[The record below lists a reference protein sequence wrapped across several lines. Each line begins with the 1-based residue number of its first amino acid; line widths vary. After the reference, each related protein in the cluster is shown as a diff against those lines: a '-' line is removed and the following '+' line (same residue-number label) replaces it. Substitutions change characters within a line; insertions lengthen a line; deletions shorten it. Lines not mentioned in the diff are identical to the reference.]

1 MQNKIQ
7 DKVIE
12 VLQISPI
19 VPVVV
24 IEDLKDAVPLAQSL
38 IEGGIPII
46 EVTLRSN
53 CALEAIELIAKNVPK
68 MHVGAGT
75 ILNLNQLEQAQN
87 RGAEF
92 LISPGL
98 TPSLLEYA
106 KKKDMPLIPGVSSSS
121 EVMQALELGYNA
133 LKFFPAEYCGGAKL
147 LNAFNGP
154 FKGVKFC
161 PTGGISV
168 DNMHAYL
175 KLENVLCV
183 GGSWLTPRNL
193 VQNKEWDKI
202 IELCKQALANI
213 KT

>member
-1 MQNKIQ
+1 MQ
-7 DKVIE
+7 DKIIE

-24 IEDLKDAVPLAQSL
+24 IEDLNDAVPLVQSL

-46 EVTLRSN
+46 EVTLRSS

-75 ILNLNQLEQAQN
+75 ILNLTQLEQAQN

-98 TPSLLEYA
+98 TIKLLEHA

-121 EVMQALELGYNA
+121 EVMQALEWGYNA
-133 LKFFPAEYCGGAKL
+133 LKFFPAEYCGGVKL

-161 PTGGISV
+161 PTGGISA
-168 DNMHAYL
+168 DNMRSYL
-175 KLENVLCV
+175 NLENVLCV
-183 GGSWLTPRNL
+183 GGSWLTPKDL
-193 VQNKEWDKI
+193 IQNKEWDKI
-202 IELCKQALANI
+202 TEICKRALA
-213 KT
+213 

>member
-1 MQNKIQ
+1 MQ
-7 DKVIE
+7 DKIIE

-24 IEDLKDAVPLAQSL
+24 VEDIKDAVPLAQSL

-46 EVTLRSN
+46 EVTLRSS

-68 MHVGAGT
+68 MCVGAGT
-75 ILNLNQLEQAQN
+75 ILNLTQLEQAQN

-98 TPSLLEYA
+98 TIKLLEHA
-106 KKKDMPLIPGVSSSS
+106 KKKTMPLIPGVSSSS
-121 EVMQALELGYNA
+121 EVMQALELGYSA
-133 LKFFPAEYCGGAKL
+133 LKFFPAEYCGGVKL

-161 PTGGISV
+161 PTGGISA
-168 DNMHAYL
+168 DNMRSYL
-175 KLENVLCV
+175 NLENVLCV
-183 GGSWLTPRNL
+183 GGSWLTPKDL
-193 VQNKEWDKI
+193 IQNKEWDKI
-202 IELCKQALANI
+202 TEICKRALA
-213 KT
+213 

>member
-1 MQNKIQ
+1 MQ
-7 DKVIE
+7 DKIIE

-24 IEDLKDAVPLAQSL
+24 IENIKDAVPLAQSL
-38 IEGGIPII
+38 VEGGIHII
-46 EVTLRSN
+46 EVTLRSS

-68 MHVGAGT
+68 MRVGAGT
-75 ILNLNQLEQAQN
+75 ILNPTQLEQAQN

-98 TPSLLEYA
+98 TIKLLEYA

-133 LKFFPAEYCGGAKL
+133 LKFFPAEYCGGVKL

-161 PTGGISV
+161 PTGGISA
-168 DNMHAYL
+168 DNMRSYL
-175 KLENVLCV
+175 NLENVLCV
-183 GGSWLTPRNL
+183 GGSWLTPKNL
-193 VQNKEWDKI
+193 IQNKEWDRI
-202 IELCKQALANI
+202 TEICKRSLALR
-213 KT
+213 

>member
-1 MQNKIQ
+1 MQ
-7 DKVIE
+7 DKIIE

-24 IEDLKDAVPLAQSL
+24 IEDIKDAVPLAQSL
-38 IEGGIPII
+38 VEGGIQII
-46 EVTLRSN
+46 EVTLRSS
-53 CALEAIELIAKNVPK
+53 CALEAIALIAKNVPK
-68 MHVGAGT
+68 MRVGAGT
-75 ILNLNQLEQAQN
+75 ILNPTQLEQAQN

-98 TPSLLEYA
+98 TIKLLEYA

-133 LKFFPAEYCGGAKL
+133 LKFFPAEYCGGVKL

-161 PTGGISV
+161 PTGGISA
-168 DNMHAYL
+168 DNMHSYL
-175 KLENVLCV
+175 NLENVLCV
-183 GGSWLTPRNL
+183 GGSWLTPKNL
-193 VQNKEWDKI
+193 IQNKEWDKI
-202 IELCKQALANI
+202 TEICKRSLALR
-213 KT
+213 

>member
-1 MQNKIQ
+1 MQ
-7 DKVIE
+7 DKIIE

-24 IEDLKDAVPLAQSL
+24 IEDIKDAVPLAQSL
-38 IEGGIPII
+38 VEGGIQII
-46 EVTLRSN
+46 EVTLRSS

-68 MHVGAGT
+68 MRVGAGT
-75 ILNLNQLEQAQN
+75 ILNPTQLEQTQN

-98 TPSLLEYA
+98 TIKLLEYA

-121 EVMQALELGYNA
+121 EVMQALELGYSA
-133 LKFFPAEYCGGAKL
+133 LKFFPAEYCGGVKL

-161 PTGGISV
+161 PTGGISI
-168 DNMHAYL
+168 DNMRSYL
-175 KLENVLCV
+175 NLENVLCV
-183 GGSWLTPRNL
+183 GGSWLTPKNL
-193 VQNKEWDKI
+193 IQNKEWDKI
-202 IELCKQALANI
+202 TEICKRSLALR
-213 KT
+213 

>member
-1 MQNKIQ
+1 MQ
-7 DKVIE
+7 DKIIE

-24 IEDLKDAVPLAQSL
+24 IEDIKDAVPLAQSL
-38 IEGGIPII
+38 VEGGIQII
-46 EVTLRSN
+46 EVTLRSS

-68 MHVGAGT
+68 MRVGAGT
-75 ILNLNQLEQAQN
+75 ILNPTQLEQAQN

-98 TPSLLEYA
+98 TIKLLEHA

-133 LKFFPAEYCGGAKL
+133 LKFFPAEYCGGVKL

-161 PTGGISV
+161 PTGGISI
-168 DNMHAYL
+168 DNMHSYL
-175 KLENVLCV
+175 NLENVLCV
-183 GGSWLTPRNL
+183 GGSWLTPKNL
-193 VQNKEWDKI
+193 IQNKEWDKI
-202 IELCKQALANI
+202 TEICKRALALR
-213 KT
+213 

>member
-1 MQNKIQ
+1 MQ
-7 DKVIE
+7 DKIIE
-12 VLQISPI
+12 ILQISPI

-24 IEDLKDAVPLAQSL
+24 IENIKDAVPLAQSL

-46 EVTLRSN
+46 EVTLRSS

-68 MHVGAGT
+68 MRVGAGT
-75 ILNLNQLEQAQN
+75 ILNLTQLEQAQN

-98 TPSLLEYA
+98 TIKLLEHA

-133 LKFFPAEYCGGAKL
+133 LKFFPAEYCGGVKL

-161 PTGGISV
+161 PTGGVSV
-168 DNMHAYL
+168 DNMRSYL
-175 KLENVLCV
+175 ALENVVCV
-183 GGSWLTPRNL
+183 GGSWLTPKDL
-193 VQNKEWDKI
+193 IQNKEWDKI
-202 IELCKQALANI
+202 TEICKRALALR
-213 KT
+213 

>member
-1 MQNKIQ
+1 MQ
-7 DKVIE
+7 DKIIE

-24 IEDLKDAVPLAQSL
+24 IEDIKDAVPLAQSL
-38 IEGGIPII
+38 IEGGIQII
-46 EVTLRSN
+46 EVTLRSS

-68 MHVGAGT
+68 MRVGVGT
-75 ILNLNQLEQAQN
+75 ILNPTQLEQAQN

-98 TPSLLEYA
+98 TIKLLEYA

-133 LKFFPAEYCGGAKL
+133 LKFFPAEYCGGVKL

-161 PTGGISV
+161 PTGGIST
-168 DNMHAYL
+168 DNMRSYL
-175 KLENVLCV
+175 NLENVLCV
-183 GGSWLTPRNL
+183 GGSWLTPKNL
-193 VQNKEWDKI
+193 IQNKEWDKI
-202 IELCKQALANI
+202 TEICKRSLALR
-213 KT
+213 

>member
-1 MQNKIQ
+1 MQ
-7 DKVIE
+7 DKIIE

-19 VPVVV
+19 IPVVV
-24 IEDLKDAVPLAQSL
+24 IENIKDAVPLAQSL
-38 IEGGIPII
+38 VEGGIHII
-46 EVTLRSN
+46 EVTLRSS

-68 MHVGAGT
+68 MRVGAGT
-75 ILNLNQLEQAQN
+75 ILNPTQLEQAQN

-98 TPSLLEYA
+98 TIKLLEYA

-133 LKFFPAEYCGGAKL
+133 LKFFPAEYCGGVKL

-161 PTGGISV
+161 PTGGISA
-168 DNMHAYL
+168 DNMHSYL
-175 KLENVLCV
+175 NLENVLCV
-183 GGSWLTPRNL
+183 GGSWLTPKNL
-193 VQNKEWDKI
+193 IQNKEWDKI
-202 IELCKQALANI
+202 TEICKRSLAGI
-213 KT
+213 

>member
-1 MQNKIQ
+1 MQ
-7 DKVIE
+7 DKIIE
-12 VLQISPI
+12 ILQISPI

-24 IEDLKDAVPLAQSL
+24 IEDLSDAVPLAQSL

-46 EVTLRSN
+46 EVTLRSS

-68 MHVGAGT
+68 MRVGAGT
-75 ILNLNQLEQAQN
+75 ILNLTQLEQAQN

-98 TPSLLEYA
+98 TIKLLEHA

-121 EVMQALELGYNA
+121 EVMQALEWGYNT
-133 LKFFPAEYCGGAKL
+133 LKFFPAEYCGGVKL

-161 PTGGISV
+161 PTGGISA
-168 DNMHAYL
+168 DNMHSYL
-175 KLENVLCV
+175 NLENVLCV
-183 GGSWLTPRNL
+183 GGSWLTPKNL
-193 VQNKEWDKI
+193 IQNKEWDKI
-202 IELCKQALANI
+202 TEICKRSLVLR
-213 KT
+213 

>member
-1 MQNKIQ
+1 MQ
-7 DKVIE
+7 DKIIE

-24 IEDLKDAVPLAQSL
+24 IENIKDAVPLAQSL

-46 EVTLRSN
+46 EVTLRSS

-68 MHVGAGT
+68 MRVGAGT
-75 ILNLNQLEQAQN
+75 ILNLTQLEQAQN

-98 TPSLLEYA
+98 TIKLLEYA

-121 EVMQALELGYNA
+121 EVMQALELGYSA
-133 LKFFPAEYCGGAKL
+133 LKFFPAEYCGGVKL

-161 PTGGISV
+161 PTGGISA
-168 DNMHAYL
+168 DNMRSYL
-175 KLENVLCV
+175 DLENVLCV
-183 GGSWLTPRNL
+183 GGSWLTPKNL
-193 VQNKEWDKI
+193 IQNKEWDKI
-202 IELCKQALANI
+202 TEICKRALALR
-213 KT
+213 

>member
-1 MQNKIQ
+1 MQ
-7 DKVIE
+7 DKIIE

-24 IEDLKDAVPLAQSL
+24 IEDLNDAVPLAQSL

-46 EVTLRSN
+46 EVTLRSS

-68 MHVGAGT
+68 MRVGAGT
-75 ILNLNQLEQAQN
+75 ILNLTQLEQAQN

-98 TPSLLEYA
+98 TIKLLEHA
-106 KKKDMPLIPGVSSSS
+106 KKKNMPLIPGVSSSS

-133 LKFFPAEYCGGAKL
+133 LKFFPAEYCGGVKL

-161 PTGGISV
+161 PTGGISA
-168 DNMHAYL
+168 DNMRSYL
-175 KLENVLCV
+175 NLENVLCV
-183 GGSWLTPRNL
+183 GGSWLTPKDL
-193 VQNKEWDKI
+193 IKNKEWDKI
-202 IELCKQALANI
+202 TEICKRALV
-213 KT
+213 

>member
-1 MQNKIQ
+1 MQ
-7 DKVIE
+7 DKIIE

-24 IEDLKDAVPLAQSL
+24 IENIKDAVPLAQSL

-46 EVTLRSN
+46 EVTLRSS

-68 MHVGAGT
+68 MRVGAGT
-75 ILNLNQLEQAQN
+75 ILNPTQLEQAQN

-98 TPSLLEYA
+98 TIKLLEYA

-133 LKFFPAEYCGGAKL
+133 LKFFPAEYCGGVKL

-161 PTGGISV
+161 PTGGISA
-168 DNMHAYL
+168 DNMRSYL
-175 KLENVLCV
+175 NLENVLCV
-183 GGSWLTPRNL
+183 GGSWLTPKNL
-193 VQNKEWDKI
+193 IQNKEWDKI
-202 IELCKQALANI
+202 TEICKRSLALR
-213 KT
+213 

>member
-1 MQNKIQ
+1 MQ
-7 DKVIE
+7 DKIIE

-24 IEDLKDAVPLAQSL
+24 IENIKDAVPLAQSL

-46 EVTLRSN
+46 EVTLRSS

-68 MHVGAGT
+68 MRVGAGT
-75 ILNLNQLEQAQN
+75 ILNPTQLEQAQN

-98 TPSLLEYA
+98 TIKLLEHA

-133 LKFFPAEYCGGAKL
+133 LKFFPAEYCGGVKL

-161 PTGGISV
+161 PTGGISA
-168 DNMHAYL
+168 DNMRSYL
-175 KLENVLCV
+175 DLENVLCV
-183 GGSWLTPRNL
+183 GGSWLTPKNL
-193 VQNKEWDKI
+193 IQNKEWDKI
-202 IELCKQALANI
+202 TGICKRALALG
-213 KT
+213 

>member
-1 MQNKIQ
+1 MQ
-7 DKVIE
+7 DKIIE
-12 VLQISPI
+12 FLQISPI

-24 IEDLKDAVPLAQSL
+24 IEDIKDAVPLAQSL

-46 EVTLRSN
+46 EVTLRSS

-68 MHVGAGT
+68 MRVGAGT
-75 ILNLNQLEQAQN
+75 ILNPAQLEQAQN

-98 TPSLLEYA
+98 TIKLLEHA

-133 LKFFPAEYCGGAKL
+133 LKFFPAEYCGGVKL

-161 PTGGISV
+161 PTGGISA
-168 DNMHAYL
+168 DNMRSYL
-175 KLENVLCV
+175 NLENVLCV
-183 GGSWLTPRNL
+183 GGSWLTPKNL
-193 VQNKEWDKI
+193 IQNKEWDKI
-202 IELCKQALANI
+202 TGICKRALALR
-213 KT
+213 

>member
-1 MQNKIQ
+1 MQ
-7 DKVIE
+7 DKIIE

-24 IEDLKDAVPLAQSL
+24 VEDIKDAVPLAQSL

-46 EVTLRSN
+46 EVTLRSS

-68 MHVGAGT
+68 MRVGAGT
-75 ILNLNQLEQAQN
+75 ILNPTQLEQAQN

-98 TPSLLEYA
+98 TIKLLEHA
-106 KKKDMPLIPGVSSSS
+106 KKKTMPLIPGVSSSS

-133 LKFFPAEYCGGAKL
+133 LKFFPAEYCGGVKL

-161 PTGGISV
+161 PTGGISA
-168 DNMHAYL
+168 DNMHSYL
-175 KLENVLCV
+175 NLENVLCV
-183 GGSWLTPRNL
+183 GGSWLTPKDL
-193 VQNKEWDKI
+193 IQNKEWDKI
-202 IELCKQALANI
+202 TEICKRAL
-213 KT
+213 TLR

>member
-1 MQNKIQ
+1 MQNRI
-7 DKVIE
+7 IE

-24 IEDLKDAVPLAQSL
+24 IENIKDAVPLAQSL
-38 IEGGIPII
+38 VEGGIHII
-46 EVTLRSN
+46 EVTLRSS

-68 MHVGAGT
+68 MCVGVGT
-75 ILNLNQLEQAQN
+75 ILNPTQLEQAQN

-98 TPSLLEYA
+98 TIKLLEYA

-133 LKFFPAEYCGGAKL
+133 LKFFPAEYCGGVKL

-161 PTGGISV
+161 PTGGISA
-168 DNMHAYL
+168 DNMHSYL
-175 KLENVLCV
+175 NLENVLCV
-183 GGSWLTPRNL
+183 GGSWLTPKNL
-193 VQNKEWDKI
+193 IQNKEWDKI
-202 IELCKQALANI
+202 TEICKRSLALR
-213 KT
+213 

>member
-1 MQNKIQ
+1 MQ
-7 DKVIE
+7 DKIIE

-19 VPVVV
+19 IPVVV
-24 IEDLKDAVPLAQSL
+24 IEDIKDAVPLAQSL
-38 IEGGIPII
+38 IEGGIQII
-46 EVTLRSN
+46 EVTLRSS

-68 MHVGAGT
+68 MRVGVGT
-75 ILNLNQLEQAQN
+75 ILNPTQLDQAQN

-98 TPSLLEYA
+98 TIKLLEHA

-133 LKFFPAEYCGGAKL
+133 LKFFPAEYCGGVKL

-161 PTGGISV
+161 PTGGISA
-168 DNMHAYL
+168 DNMRSYL
-175 KLENVLCV
+175 NLENVLCV
-183 GGSWLTPRNL
+183 GGSWLTPKNL

-202 IELCKQALANI
+202 TEICKRALALR
-213 KT
+213 

>member
-1 MQNKIQ
+1 MQ
-7 DKVIE
+7 DKIIE

-19 VPVVV
+19 IPVVV
-24 IEDLKDAVPLAQSL
+24 IENIKDAVPLAQSL
-38 IEGGIPII
+38 VEGGIHII
-46 EVTLRSN
+46 EVTLRSS

-68 MHVGAGT
+68 MRVGAGT
-75 ILNLNQLEQAQN
+75 ILNPTQLEQAQN

-98 TPSLLEYA
+98 TIKLLEYA

-133 LKFFPAEYCGGAKL
+133 LKFFPAEYCGGVKL

-161 PTGGISV
+161 PTGGISA
-168 DNMHAYL
+168 DNMHSYL
-175 KLENVLCV
+175 NLENVLCV
-183 GGSWLTPRNL
+183 GGSWLTPKHL
-193 VQNKEWDKI
+193 IQNKEWDKI
-202 IELCKQALANI
+202 TEICKRSLALR
-213 KT
+213 

>member
-1 MQNKIQ
+1 MQ
-7 DKVIE
+7 DKIIE

-24 IEDLKDAVPLAQSL
+24 IEDIKDAVPLAQSL
-38 IEGGIPII
+38 IEGGIQII
-46 EVTLRSN
+46 EVTLRSS

-68 MHVGAGT
+68 MRVGAGT
-75 ILNLNQLEQAQN
+75 ILNTTQLEQAQN

-98 TPSLLEYA
+98 TIKLLEYA

-133 LKFFPAEYCGGAKL
+133 LKFFPAEYCGGVKL

-161 PTGGISV
+161 PTGGIST
-168 DNMHAYL
+168 DNMHSYL
-175 KLENVLCV
+175 NLENVLCV
-183 GGSWLTPRNL
+183 GGSWLTPKNL
-193 VQNKEWDKI
+193 IQNKEWDKI
-202 IELCKQALANI
+202 TEICKRSLALR
-213 KT
+213 

>member
-1 MQNKIQ
+1 MQ
-7 DKVIE
+7 DKIIE
-12 VLQISPI
+12 ILQISPI

-24 IEDLKDAVPLAQSL
+24 VENIKDAVPLAQSL

-46 EVTLRSN
+46 EVTLRSS

-68 MHVGAGT
+68 MRVGAGT
-75 ILNLNQLEQAQN
+75 ILNPTQLEQAQN

-92 LISPGL
+92 LISPYL
-98 TPSLLEYA
+98 TIKLLEHA

-133 LKFFPAEYCGGAKL
+133 LKFFPAEYCGGVKL

-161 PTGGISV
+161 PTGGVSV
-168 DNMHAYL
+168 DNMRSYL
-175 KLENVLCV
+175 ALENVVCV
-183 GGSWLTPRNL
+183 GGSWLTPKDL

-202 IELCKQALANI
+202 TEICKRALALR
-213 KT
+213 

>member
-1 MQNKIQ
+1 MQ
-7 DKVIE
+7 DKIIE

-24 IEDLKDAVPLAQSL
+24 IENIKDAVPLAQSL
-38 IEGGIPII
+38 VEGGIQII
-46 EVTLRSN
+46 EVTLRSS

-68 MHVGAGT
+68 MRVGAGT
-75 ILNLNQLEQAQN
+75 ILNPTQLEQAQN

-98 TPSLLEYA
+98 TIKLLEYA

-121 EVMQALELGYNA
+121 EVMQALELGYST
-133 LKFFPAEYCGGAKL
+133 LKFFPAEYCGGVKL

-161 PTGGISV
+161 PTGGISA
-168 DNMHAYL
+168 DNMHSYL
-175 KLENVLCV
+175 NLENVLCV
-183 GGSWLTPRNL
+183 GGSWLTPKNL
-193 VQNKEWDKI
+193 IQNKEWDKI
-202 IELCKQALANI
+202 TEICKRSLALR
-213 KT
+213 

>member
-1 MQNKIQ
+1 MQYKI
-7 DKVIE
+7 IE
-12 VLQISPI
+12 ILQISPI

-24 IEDLKDAVPLAQSL
+24 IENIKDAVPLAQSL

-46 EVTLRSN
+46 EVTLRSS

-68 MHVGAGT
+68 MRVGAGT
-75 ILNLNQLEQAQN
+75 ILNLTQLEQAQN

-98 TPSLLEYA
+98 TIKLLEHA

-121 EVMQALELGYNA
+121 EVMQALELGYSA
-133 LKFFPAEYCGGAKL
+133 LKFFPAEYCGGVKL

-161 PTGGISV
+161 PTGGISA
-168 DNMHAYL
+168 DNMRSYL
-175 KLENVLCV
+175 NLENVLCV
-183 GGSWLTPRNL
+183 GGSWLTPKDL
-193 VQNKEWDKI
+193 IQNKEWDKI
-202 IELCKQALANI
+202 TEICKRALA
-213 KT
+213 

>member
-1 MQNKIQ
+1 MQ
-7 DKVIE
+7 DKIIE
-12 VLQISPI
+12 ILQISPI

-24 IEDLKDAVPLAQSL
+24 VEDIKDAVPLAQSL

-46 EVTLRSN
+46 EVTLRSS

-75 ILNLNQLEQAQN
+75 ILNLTQLEQAQN

-98 TPSLLEYA
+98 TIKLLEHA

-133 LKFFPAEYCGGAKL
+133 LKFFPAEYCGGVKL

-168 DNMHAYL
+168 DNMRSYL
-175 KLENVLCV
+175 ALENVVCV
-183 GGSWLTPRNL
+183 GGSWLTPKDL
-193 VQNKEWDKI
+193 IQNKEWDKI
-202 IELCKQALANI
+202 TEICKRALALR
-213 KT
+213 

>member
-1 MQNKIQ
+1 MKDRI
-7 DKVIE
+7 IE

-24 IEDLKDAVPLAQSL
+24 IENIKDAVPLAQSL
-38 IEGGIPII
+38 VEGGIQII
-46 EVTLRSN
+46 EVTLRSS

-68 MHVGAGT
+68 MRVGAGT
-75 ILNLNQLEQAQN
+75 ILNPTQLEQAQN

-98 TPSLLEYA
+98 TIKLLEHA

-121 EVMQALELGYNA
+121 EVMQALELGYSA
-133 LKFFPAEYCGGAKL
+133 LKFFPAEYCGGVKL

-161 PTGGISV
+161 PTGGIST
-168 DNMHAYL
+168 DNMHSYL
-175 KLENVLCV
+175 NLENVLCV
-183 GGSWLTPRNL
+183 GGSWLTPKNL
-193 VQNKEWDKI
+193 IQNKEWDKI
-202 IELCKQALANI
+202 TEICKRSLALR
-213 KT
+213 

>member
-1 MQNKIQ
+1 MQ
-7 DKVIE
+7 DKIIE

-24 IEDLKDAVPLAQSL
+24 IENIKDAVPLAQSL
-38 IEGGIPII
+38 IEGGIHII
-46 EVTLRSN
+46 EVTLRSS

-68 MHVGAGT
+68 MRVGTGT
-75 ILNLNQLEQAQN
+75 ILNPTQLEQAQN

-98 TPSLLEYA
+98 TIKLLEYA

-133 LKFFPAEYCGGAKL
+133 LKFFPAEYCGGVKL

-161 PTGGISV
+161 PTGGISA
-168 DNMHAYL
+168 DNMHSYL
-175 KLENVLCV
+175 NLENVLCV
-183 GGSWLTPRNL
+183 GGSWLTPKNL
-193 VQNKEWDKI
+193 IQNKEWDKI
-202 IELCKQALANI
+202 TEICKRSLALR
-213 KT
+213 